1 VLVVPTPSA
10 RKCAFLGTCRL
21 KKTAIVVVRKPS
33 PVQRCSPCITVV
45 TVSRCV
51 CCSIVAY
58 RHCEAAVLVSPT
70 LSAQTRAFLGPRR
83 LEKPPSSWSQKPSPA
98 RRSSPCIAVLVVFRC
113 VSCFTVAYHHYET
126 ALLVAP
132 TPSAR
137 KRGGQSPLQA
147 TANEVKIMR

>member
-1 VLVVPTPSA
+1 
-10 RKCAFLGTCRL
+10 
-21 KKTAIVVVRKPS
+21 
-33 PVQRCSPCITVV
+33 
-45 TVSRCV
+45 V
-51 CCSIVAY
+51 CCSIVTY
-58 RHCEAAVLVSPT
+58 HHYEAAVLVSPT
-70 LSAQTRAFLGPRR
+70 LNAQTRAFLGPRR

-137 KRGGQSPLQA
+137 RRRGQIPLQA
-147 TANEVKIMR
+147 TANEVEIMRCVGASWFWEGQVPRVALWWNPGLNKQHGCSLAQLWLKLWDNSA